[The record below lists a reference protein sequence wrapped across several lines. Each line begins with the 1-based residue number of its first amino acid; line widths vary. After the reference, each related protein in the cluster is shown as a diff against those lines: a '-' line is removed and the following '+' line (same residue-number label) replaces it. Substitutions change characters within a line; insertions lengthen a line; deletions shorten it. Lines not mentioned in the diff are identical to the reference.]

1 MLRPLPI
8 AGVILALLLAPMSSA
23 CTAGLDSPLALET
36 KTRDDPFL
44 PYVATAG
51 KTIEMYAGPI
61 TSERHTVSLLARRDR
76 KTGVLTTHAH
86 IQLRYHQV
94 AHRRY
99 ETARNDRAEALGL
112 KAISSMGAGC
122 RKPEGCPHLEEFLV
136 DIPEPQLREAQQ
148 SGYKFKVFN
157 KAGEWVYFQVPPQLV
172 KALFVASDSPTGA
185 KAAETKA
192 AETKAAETK
201 AAASQPR

>member
-8 AGVILALLLAPMSSA
+8 ATAILALMLSA
-23 CTAGLDSPLALET
+23 CAGLDTPQALET

-61 TSERHTVSLLARRDR
+61 TAERHTVSLLARRDR

-86 IQLRYHQV
+86 VHLRYHQV
-94 AHRRY
+94 PHRRY
-99 ETARNDRAEALGL
+99 ESARNEQAEVLAMKQLL
-112 KAISSMGAGC
+112 STGAGC

-136 DIPEPQLREAQQ
+136 DIPEPQLREMQAT
-148 SGYKFKVFN
+148 GYKFKVFN
-157 KAGEWVYFQVPPQLV
+157 KPGEWVRFEIPPQLV
-172 KALFVASDSPTGA
+172 KALF
-185 KAAETKA
+185 AAADAQGETKA
-192 AETKAAETK
+192 ATAPPPP
-201 AAASQPR
+201 SR